1 MAGSW
6 NGGGLD
12 FPGYKNAYISFKN
25 IKTGESIT
33 QDFLVSPSGFSEQ
46 RSNISQ
52 LNKTITGWFIQRGG
66 RNPISINLSGYVLDA
81 KNVGERLNF
90 ISNYVKCAEDTRNDK
105 YEFVNYWEQTLYV
118 EGIEYKG
125 IIQAISFSKN
135 AMQPFLYQYNLSF
148 LAYKDTKVFYQE
160 TDTRRLEG
168 MHMIS
173 SNNNS
178 TKLTQSMVNLLSGR

>member
-1 MAGSW
+1 M
-6 NGGGLD
+6 
-12 FPGYKNAYISFKN
+12 
-25 IKTGESIT
+25 
-33 QDFLVSPSGFSEQ
+33 
-46 RSNISQ
+46 
-52 LNKTITGWFIQRGG
+52 
-66 RNPISINLSGYVLDA
+66 
-81 KNVGERLNF
+81 
-90 ISNYVKCAEDTRNDK
+90 KCAEDTRNDK

-125 IIQAISFSKN
+125 IIQTISFSKN

-160 TDTRRLEG
+160 TDTRRLKG

-178 TKLTQSMVNLLSGR
+178 TKLTQSNNNSTKLTQSINNSTKLIQSMVNLLSGR